1 MAVTSLSLSL
11 DHSRS
16 SWLCAVSVQPGAI
29 RSQVPRAVAF
39 AWRPCA
45 PAVPAAPLARPTGDA
60 HTSLPLLAALDAGV
74 AAEPAGSGVTSSGVV
89 KQFNPG
95 NNLFSNSNRQAHVI
109 TVSNVSTINK
119 KFGGYGMTDSAIHVH
134 KTKFLFEDMMKNYE
148 VPFPCNG
155 TWDRKAW
162 WWLEQN
168 IEQLEGDILFWNIGG
183 NVNA

>member
-1 MAVTSLSLSL
+1 M
-11 DHSRS
+11 
-16 SWLCAVSVQPGAI
+16 
-29 RSQVPRAVAF
+29 
-39 AWRPCA
+39 
-45 PAVPAAPLARPTGDA
+45 
-60 HTSLPLLAALDAGV
+60 
-74 AAEPAGSGVTSSGVV
+74 

-95 NNLFSNSNRQAHVI
+95 TNLFSNSNRQAHVI
-109 TVSNVSTINK
+109 TVSNVSTIEK
-119 KFGGYGMTDSAIHVH
+119 KFAEYGMADSSIHVH

-183 NVNA
+183 NI